1 VEIVRSGR
9 ADRPTTYAW
18 RPASGEVVE
27 RLLQTA
33 ARIATEQ
40 ARRLRPASL
49 SPSAFTV
56 LANLA
61 DAPDGRLQ
69 PCMLA
74 SRLSVS
80 RPSMCGLIDGLQAKG
95 LVTRAPH
102 GRDGRRVLVTLSA
115 SGRQLLD
122 DHRAA
127 YDAMLDTLLADLT
140 DSDCHQ
146 LVDLLQRIGPRDHLS

>member
-1 VEIVRSGR
+1 
-9 ADRPTTYAW
+9 
-18 RPASGEVVE
+18 
-27 RLLQTA
+27 
-33 ARIATEQ
+33 
-40 ARRLRPASL
+40 
-49 SPSAFTV
+49 
-56 LANLA
+56 
-61 DAPDGRLQ
+61 
-69 PCMLA
+69 
-74 SRLSVS
+74 
-80 RPSMCGLIDGLQAKG
+80 MCGLIDGLQAKG

-127 YDAMLDTLLADLT
+127 YDAMLDTLLGDLT

>member
-1 VEIVRSGR
+1 VETVQSERTDKQAKYARRPSSG
-9 ADRPTTYAW
+9 D
-18 RPASGEVVE
+18 VVG
-27 RLLQTA
+27 RLLRTA
-33 ARIATEQ
+33 AQIATEQ
-40 ARRLRPASL
+40 ARLLRHASL

-56 LANLA
+56 LLNLA
-61 DAPDGRLQ
+61 DAPGERLQ

-102 GRDGRRVLVTLSA
+102 GRDGRRVLVELSA

-122 DHRAA
+122 DHRAS

-140 DSDCHQ
+140 DSDCHR
-146 LVDLLQRIGPRDHLS
+146 LVGLLLRIGPRDPVS